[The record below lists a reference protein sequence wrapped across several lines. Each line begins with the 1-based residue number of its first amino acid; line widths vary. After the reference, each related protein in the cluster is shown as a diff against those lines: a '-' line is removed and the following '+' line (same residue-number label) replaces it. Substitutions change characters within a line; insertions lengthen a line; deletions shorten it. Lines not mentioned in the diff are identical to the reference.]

1 MIRYLSAEITLTLR
15 VLFRQ
20 PGFWIPT
27 VVFPAMLYGF
37 FGANSGGGQWAANA
51 MASFSIYAVLGVGFF
66 QFGVSVAQD
75 RESPF
80 ATWQR
85 TLPGHVAYQ
94 WISRVL
100 ASIVFITIAVLL
112 VIILALLMT
121 DTRLDATAWLRL
133 ALVCLMCSVTA
144 TLMGIALGS
153 ISSARAAVPVAN
165 LVYLPLAYLG
175 GLWVPPVAMPTT
187 INAIS
192 EWTPTRAMGE
202 LGWAAVTGAGW
213 DGGYLLLLFA
223 WTTAAIIV
231 VIVAQKGAEK
241 VGAT

>member
-1 MIRYLSAEITLTLR
+1 MIRYLSAEIILTLR

-27 VVFPAMLYGF
+27 VIFPRHALWVFWREQWRRAMGGERHGLFRDICCLGRWVLPVRRQCRAGSRKPLCYMAKNPARPRCVPMDISCSRIAGLYHHRRSAG
-37 FGANSGGGQWAANA
+37 GDPGPLDDGYAIGRCGVAAVGGGL
-51 MASFSIYAVLGVGFF
+51 SDVFRDGYADGNC
-66 QFGVSVAQD
+66 
-75 RESPF
+75 
-80 ATWQR
+80 
-85 TLPGHVAYQ
+85 
-94 WISRVL
+94 
-100 ASIVFITIAVLL
+100 
-112 VIILALLMT
+112 
-121 DTRLDATAWLRL
+121 TR
-133 ALVCLMCSVTA
+133 
-144 TLMGIALGS
+144 S

-175 GLWVPPVAMPTT
+175 GLWVPPVAMPAT

-213 DGGYLLLLFA
+213 DPGYLLLLLV
-223 WTTAAIIV
+223 WTIAAIIV
-231 VIVAQKGAEK
+231 VIVAQKGAGK